1 MSMND
6 ELRRILT
13 IISDLT
19 LNDTTFTI
27 KDTRIIAEANRSCEE
42 VEKDLNELKSMGFI
56 SEDSKTPPNVGYR
69 MYRITKEGVK
79 EIYNKEFRSV

>member
-6 ELRRILT
+6 ELRRVLT

-19 LNDTTFTI
+19 LNDTTFTV

-42 VEKDLNELKSMGFI
+42 VEKDLNELQSMGFI
-56 SEDSKTPPNVGYR
+56 REDSKTPPNVGYR

>member
-1 MSMND
+1 MRD

-19 LNDTTFTI
+19 LNDTNFTV
-27 KDTRIIAEANRSCEE
+27 KNTRIIAEANRSCEE

-56 SEDSKTPPNVGYR
+56 REDSKTPDNVGYR
-69 MYRITKEGVK
+69 LYKITKEGVK
-79 EIYNKEFRSV
+79 EIYNKEFRSI

>member
-27 KDTRIIAEANRSCEE
+27 KDTRIITEANRSCEE
-42 VEKDLNELKSMGFI
+42 VEKDLNELESMGFI
-56 SEDSKTPPNVGYR
+56 REDSKTPANVGYR
-69 MYRITKEGVK
+69 RYKITKEGVK

>member
-1 MSMND
+1 MSMRD

-19 LNDTTFTI
+19 LNDTNFTV

-42 VEKDLNELKSMGFI
+42 VEKDLNELQSMGFI
-56 SEDSKTPPNVGYR
+56 REDSKTPPNLGYR
-69 MYRITKEGVK
+69 MYRITREG
-79 EIYNKEFRSV
+79 INRLANQDLR